1 MSLYVDRTLER
12 ETSSSD
18 LAVRTQGKAPAD
30 ESVWALFRHFVAVY
44 PARSLSVIIL
54 LSVAGLAEGF
64 SVFALLPLI
73 NLSVAGDAASAGG
86 VGAWLTQAVASVGLK
101 PTIGTFL
108 IVIVIGIGLKA
119 VVTLIAM
126 REVGYAVGRLMTELR
141 QRLIVAL
148 MNARWSYFTERPLGI
163 FANAMGAETIR
174 AGATYQQS
182 ARLAAAAVQ
191 AVVYGVAT
199 MVISWRIALFAVF
212 AGLVGVVVFRRAVAM
227 AQESGLRQ
235 TDLMKSI
242 AVRTTDMLQGI
253 KAIKA
258 MGAQQSALPLL
269 DHEIRDLD
277 DAQRKQVW
285 SGEFLRVAQ
294 EPMLVVFLA
303 IAMYGAIEFS
313 GETLPTMMVIAVL
326 FYRLF
331 NRFQVMLEIYQV
343 VCTGASAYWSV
354 HHLCSDAEQQRERS
368 SDRKVRAQTAP
379 SIEFKD
385 VSFAYGQKTV
395 LDGVS
400 LRIEP
405 GEFIALCGAS
415 GGGKTTLLDTI
426 SGLLTP
432 SRGGVIVDGNDLR
445 EIDLTSWRHHIGY
458 VPQELLLL
466 HDTVYQNICL
476 GDPAISREAAEA
488 ALRAAEIWD
497 HIAALPEGMDSLVGE
512 RGSRFSGGQRQRISL
527 ARALARKPIVLLLDE
542 ITAALDRDTE
552 REICATLRRLA
563 GQMTIVT
570 VSHQPEILRVAD
582 RVFEFANGTATQVS
596 Q

>member
-18 LAVRTQGKAPAD
+18 LAVRKQGKAPAD

-44 PARSLSVIIL
+44 PARSLSIIVL

-101 PTIGTFL
+101 PSIGTFL
-108 IVIVIGIGLKA
+108 VVIVVGIGLKA
-119 VVTLIAM
+119 LVTLIAM

-199 MVISWRIALFAVF
+199 LVISWRIALFAVF
-212 AGLVGVVVFRRAVAM
+212 AGLVGVIVFRRAVAM
-227 AQESGLRQ
+227 AQESGIRQ
-235 TDLMKSI
+235 TELMKSI

-258 MGAQQSALPLL
+258 MGAQRSAMPLL

-313 GETLPTMMVIAVL
+313 GEKLPTMMVIAVL

-354 HHLCSDAEQQRERS
+354 HRLCSDAEDQRERS
-368 SDRKVRAQTAP
+368 SDRTLTARAAP
-379 SIEFKD
+379 LIELRD
-385 VSFAYGQKTV
+385 VSFAYGEKAV

-405 GEFIALCGAS
+405 GEFVALCGAS

-426 SGLLTP
+426 SGLLAP
-432 SRGGVIVDGNDLR
+432 SHGGVVIDGNDLR
-445 EIDLTSWRHHIGY
+445 EFDLTSWRHCIGY

-466 HDTVYQNICL
+466 HDTVYQNVCL
-476 GDPAISREAAEA
+476 GDPAISRAAAEE

-497 HIAALPEGMDSLVGE
+497 HIATLPDGLDTLVGE

-527 ARALARKPIVLLLDE
+527 ARALARKPAVLLLDE
-542 ITAALDRDTE
+542 ITAALDRNTE
-552 REICATLRRLA
+552 HEICATLRRLA
-563 GQMTIVT
+563 GRITIIA
-570 VSHQPEILRVAD
+570 VSHQPEMLRVAD
-582 RVFEFANGTATQVS
+582 RVFEFTNGQAVQVS
-596 Q
+596 R